1 MNAAQAKTLR
11 KLWPWWQPKLLLY
24 MLLKSDLPSM
34 NFDLK
39 GAILGL
45 ATSDQGKDIAASLI
59 EEMAKNSDNAV
70 DDAMAAGVRAALFY
84 KEED

>member
-1 MNAAQAKTLR
+1 
-11 KLWPWWQPKLLLY
+11 
-24 MLLKSDLPSM
+24 M

-70 DDAMAAGVRAALFY
+70 DDAMAAGIREALFY
-84 KEED
+84 KKED

>member
-1 MNAAQAKTLR
+1 
-11 KLWPWWQPKLLLY
+11 
-24 MLLKSDLPSM
+24 M

-59 EEMAKNSDNAV
+59 EEMAKNSDNAI
-70 DDAMAAGVRAALFY
+70 DDAMAAGVREALFY
-84 KEED
+84 KKDS